1 MKTGLISIVCS
12 LSVLVMHATAATAE
26 TRISHGNSLV
36 GELKYPPDFRHFEYV
51 NPDAPKGG
59 EVRLSTT
66 GSFDSLHPFILKGDV
81 AAGIG
86 LTFETLMTSAR
97 DEPSSEYGLLAE
109 SVETAEDLSWVA
121 YTLRSDARWHD
132 GTPVTPTDVI
142 FSFDILK
149 AQGHPQY
156 RTYYKSVAQAEQ
168 NGPRTV
174 KFTFSG
180 GLNREL
186 PSIVGQLPVLQ
197 KAFFDNK
204 EFEKTTLEPIV
215 GSGPYRVIDVDPG
228 RSISYERVKDYWGP
242 NLPVNRG
249 HYNFDRIRYD
259 YYRDQTVALEAF
271 KSNEF
276 DFRQESRANV
286 WATGYDVPAVRDGL
300 IVKEEIPHSFPM
312 PLQAFTFNLR
322 RDQFQDRRVR
332 EALSYTFDF
341 EWTNK
346 NLFHGQYKR
355 SKSFFPNTE
364 LASSGLPTE
373 AELRYLE
380 PLRGQIPDEV
390 FTKPYDPPITDGT
403 GNVRANLRKAQRLLR
418 EAGWRARDGK
428 LAHQDSGLAMS
439 FEILLVSPAFE
450 RIVLPFKKNLE
461 KLGID
466 VRVRLVDSAQYQN
479 RINEFDFDVA
489 VTNFVS
495 TLSPGNE
502 QRELWGTAS
511 ADLPGSRNVIGIKS
525 QVIDGLIEEIIAAPD
540 RKSLVAATH
549 ALDRILLW
557 NHYVI
562 PNWYSGVFRIAR
574 WDRFSRPSV
583 TPKYGLGFFTW
594 WIDPE
599 REAALKQRSAERAK

>member
-12 LSVLVMHATAATAE
+12 LSVLVMHAAAATAQ

-36 GELKYPPDFRHFEYV
+36 GELKYPPDFRHFDYV

-121 YTLRSDARWHD
+121 YTLRSEARWHD
-132 GTPVTPTDVI
+132 GTPITPTDVI

-228 RSISYERVKDYWGP
+228 RSITYERVKDYWGA

-249 HYNFDRIRYD
+249 RYNFDRIRYD

-276 DFRQESRANV
+276 DFRQETRANV
-286 WATGYDVPAVRDGL
+286 WATGYDVPAVRNGL
-300 IVKEEIPHSFPM
+300 IIKEEIPHSFPM

-332 EALSYTFDF
+332 EALSYAFDF

-380 PLRGQIPDEV
+380 PLRAQIPDEV
-390 FTKPYDPPITDGT
+390 FTKPYDPPNTDGT

-418 EAGWRARDGK
+418 EAGWWVRDGK

-466 VRVRLVDSAQYQN
+466 VRVRLVDSAQYRN

-489 VTNFVS
+489 VTIFVS

-525 QVIDGLIEEIIAAPD
+525 QVIDGLIDEIIAAPD

-562 PNWYSGVFRIAR
+562 PNWYSGVFRTAR

-583 TPKYGLGFFTW
+583 TPKYGLGLFTW

-599 REAALKQRSAERAK
+599 RDAALKQRSAERAK

>member
-1 MKTGLISIVCS
+1 MKARAISIVCS
-12 LSVLVMHATAATAE
+12 VSALLMYAAVAIAE
-26 TRISHGNSLV
+26 TRVSHGNSLV
-36 GELKYPPDFRHFEYV
+36 GELKYPPDFKHFDYV

-121 YTLRSDARWHD
+121 YTLRSEARWHD
-132 GTPVTPTDVI
+132 GTPVTPADVI

-197 KAFFDNK
+197 KAFFDNR

-215 GSGPYRVIDVDPG
+215 GSGPYRVIDIDPG
-228 RSISYERVKDYWGP
+228 RSITYERVNDYWGA

-249 HYNFDRIRYD
+249 HYNFDLIRYD

-276 DFRQESRANV
+276 DFRQENRANV
-286 WATGYDVPAVRDGL
+286 WATGYDAPAVRNGL
-300 IVKEEIPHSFPM
+300 IIKEEIPHSFPM
-312 PLQAFTFNLR
+312 PLQAFTLNLR

-332 EALSYTFDF
+332 EALSYAFDF

-364 LASSGLPTE
+364 LASSGLPTK
-373 AELRYLE
+373 AELHYLE

-390 FTKPYDPPITDGT
+390 FTKPYAPPRTDGS

-418 EAGWRARDGK
+418 EAGWRVRDGK

-461 KLGID
+461 KLGVD

-502 QRELWGTAS
+502 QRELWGSAS
-511 ADLPGSRNVIGIKS
+511 ADLLGSRNVIGIKS
-525 QVIDGLIEEIIAAPD
+525 QVIDGLIEEIIAATD
-540 RKSLVAATH
+540 RESLVAATH

-583 TPKYGLGFFTW
+583 TPKYGLGLFTW

-599 REAALKQRSAERAK
+599 KDAGLKQRTAEQEK

>member
-1 MKTGLISIVCS
+1 MKARAVSIVCS
-12 LSVLVMHATAATAE
+12 LSALAMSAAVATAE
-26 TRISHGNSLV
+26 TRVSHGNSLV
-36 GELKYPPDFRHFEYV
+36 GELKYPPNFKHFDYV

-59 EVRLSTT
+59 EVHLSAT

-121 YTLRSDARWHD
+121 YTLRSEARWHD
-132 GTPVTPTDVI
+132 GTPVTPADVI

-197 KAFFDNK
+197 KAFFDNS

-228 RSISYERVKDYWGP
+228 RSITYERVKDYWGA

-286 WATGYDVPAVRDGL
+286 WATGYDVPAVRNGL
-300 IVKEEIPHSFPM
+300 IIKEEIPHSFPM

-332 EALSYTFDF
+332 EALSYAFDF
-341 EWTNK
+341 EWINK

-364 LASSGLPTE
+364 LASSGLPTK
-373 AELRYLE
+373 AELHYLE

-390 FTKPYDPPITDGT
+390 FTKPYAPPSTDGS

-418 EAGWRARDGK
+418 EAGWRVRDGK
-428 LAHQDSGLAMS
+428 LAHRDSGLAMS

-461 KLGID
+461 KLGVD
-466 VRVRLVDSAQYQN
+466 ARVRLVDSAQYQN

-502 QRELWGTAS
+502 QRELWGSAS

-525 QVIDGLIEEIIAAPD
+525 QVIDGLIEEIIAATD
-540 RKSLVAATH
+540 RESLVAATH

-583 TPKYGLGFFTW
+583 TPKYGLGLFTW

-599 REAALKQRSAERAK
+599 KDAGLKQRTAEQAK